1 VTAGGGAVGV
11 PPRQWVADGRGRR
24 GETMEP
30 GGGEEG
36 EAVAL
41 TQRSSREEDE
51 ACGVVWPFL
60 ISIQLCPRRESDE
73 NIISTV

>member
-1 VTAGGGAVGV
+1 
-11 PPRQWVADGRGRR
+11 VADGRGRR

-30 GGGEEG
+30 GGGEEEEG
-36 EAVAL
+36 EAVAV

-60 ISIQLCPRRESDE
+60 ISIQLCPQRESDE